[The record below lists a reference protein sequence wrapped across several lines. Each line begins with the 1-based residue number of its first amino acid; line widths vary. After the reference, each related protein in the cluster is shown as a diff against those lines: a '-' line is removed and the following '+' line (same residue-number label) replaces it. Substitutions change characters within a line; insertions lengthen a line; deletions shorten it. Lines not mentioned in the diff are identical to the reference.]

1 MKITKTNLRKMIK
14 EELKAITEGA
24 EGDLDG
30 DDEVEWY
37 GVPIKKGSYLQVDVW
52 DDFGSTSA
60 VPLKVP
66 EDFDG
71 ELGDYDNFKA
81 IVQIVE
87 LNAR

>member
-1 MKITKTNLRKMIK
+1 MIK

-30 DDEVEWY
+30 DDEVEWH

-52 DDFGSTSA
+52 DGFESTSA
-60 VPLKVP
+60 SPLKDSQGFD
-66 EDFDG
+66 EDE

-81 IVQIVE
+81 LVQIVK